1 MKKQLLCKKGALILA
16 MLLAFINIATA
27 KYNYKSGDIIFQ
39 TDQSH
44 QSKAVQ
50 LATHSRFS
58 HVGIIF
64 NTAEGIMVY
73 EAVQPVRIT
82 PINEW
87 IKGGKGG
94 AYVVRRLKN
103 SENILTKAAVQKMK
117 AVGDKYLGK
126 DYDAFFEWSD
136 SRIYCSELVWKIYKK
151 ALGLEIGELQELRS
165 FDLKHKEVQRIMNYR
180 YGDNIPYNEKVISP
194 EAMFKSNLLI
204 TVGGKGY
211 DL

>member
-136 SRIYCSELVWKIYKK
+136 SRIYCSELVWKI
-151 ALGLEIGELQELRS
+151 
-165 FDLKHKEVQRIMNYR
+165 
-180 YGDNIPYNEKVISP
+180 
-194 EAMFKSNLLI
+194 
-204 TVGGKGY
+204 
-211 DL
+211 